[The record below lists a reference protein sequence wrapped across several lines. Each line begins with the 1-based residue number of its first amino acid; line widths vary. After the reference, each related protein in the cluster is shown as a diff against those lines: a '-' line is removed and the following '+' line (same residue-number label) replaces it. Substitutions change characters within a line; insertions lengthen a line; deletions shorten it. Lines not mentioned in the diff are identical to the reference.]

1 MFYEFTT
8 DTIEPIN
15 CWKDVWDVELL
26 IGGSLFASIEDY
38 SLLNR
43 EELLSK
49 LTNELQNDKYI
60 NNDAVQLSVSKE
72 WLKEYLG
79 RQIDSI
85 LLFINNFT
93 SKKWTH
99 DEVFQHLAL
108 KADVFCDCLKASP
121 SFSSHFGTNA
131 KKK

>member
-38 SLLNR
+38 SQLNR

-49 LTNELQNDKYI
+49 LTNDLQNDNYI
-60 NNDAVQLSVSKE
+60 NNDAVQLSVSQE
-72 WLKEYLG
+72 WLNPD
-79 RQIDSI
+79 ISPAI
-85 LLFINNFT
+85 F
-93 SKKWTH
+93 
-99 DEVFQHLAL
+99 LAGW
-108 KADVFCDCLKASP
+108 
-121 SFSSHFGTNA
+121 FGNV
-131 KKK
+131 